1 VTLAEQ
7 LPLMPSGGGVI
18 ELDDPGASESVT
30 GRELFVSTATV
41 DLDFFDVFQ
50 TPVLAGRA
58 FVPQDTGT
66 GASTVVV
73 NHRFVDQIL
82 AGRNAI
88 GRRIRY
94 RAGDSQTGTEPG
106 QWFEII
112 GVVRDLVPDPEVPM
126 SLDNPAKR
134 SCTTPSAPTG
144 RRGIRSISPH
154 T

>member
-73 NHRFVDQIL
+73 NYRFVDQIL

-88 GRRIRY
+88 GRPY
-94 RAGDSQTGTEPG
+94 VTE
-106 QWFEII
+106 
-112 GVVRDLVPDPEVPM
+112 
-126 SLDNPAKR
+126 
-134 SCTTPSAPTG
+134 
-144 RRGIRSISPH
+144 RGIRKQARNRDSGSKSSAWCAIWCQTPRFP
-154 T
+154 